1 MGDGAAPPWAGGAP
15 HWHVLATAFG
25 AGVDFLATWQAWR
38 RDPRRPQRLF
48 FTAVVPEPPSTD
60 TLRAQAATCALAPD
74 LVEALAPHC
83 QGLLP
88 GVHRLVFDGGG
99 VQLTLLVGPG
109 PDVLQPLDAVV
120 DSVILTGIDAH
131 THPPESAWV
140 KAIARLSHIGTCL
153 AGPLASEALCQ
164 ALASTGFQIDDA
176 ARAQGRLHARFAPPW
191 PHRSTLRQPAPGP
204 LRAVVVGAGLAGA
217 ATACSL
223 ARRGWQVTVLDSA
236 EAPAAGASGLPAGLI
251 APHVSPD
258 DAVLSRL
265 SRAGVQATLL
275 RAGELLVRGV
285 DWNDGGVLEHR
296 VEGKR
301 NLPSTPE
308 WAGAGRSWSDTAP
321 PAALDAA
328 HLPPDTPALWHAR
341 GGWLRPAALVEQQ
354 LRTPGI
360 QWQGGTEIH
369 TLRHEDGL
377 WHLFD
382 GHGRE
387 LARAEHVVLAAAYA
401 TRNLL
406 DTVGQG
412 AWPLNP
418 LRGQISWGWVDELPD
433 GARRRLPPFPVN
445 GHGSFVHGLPVQ
457 GHGERMAWFVG
468 STFERGVA
476 SGHVQAQDH
485 LANQARLTRLL
496 PELAAAMPEAFNTAQ
511 GWAGVRCT
519 LPDRLPAV
527 GPIDPDTL
535 PGLPGLHVCTGMG
548 ARGLTL
554 SVLCGEVLAANLH
567 GEPWPLER
575 PLAQALMAR
584 RFHQRHLIPKNT

>member
-1 MGDGAAPPWAGGAP
+1 MGEGAARPPAGAP

-25 AGVDFLATWQAWR
+25 AGGDFLATWQAWR
-38 RDPRRPQRLF
+38 SDSQRPPRLF
-48 FTAVVPEPPSTD
+48 FTAVASLEISAVEIQS
-60 TLRAQAATCALAPD
+60 QAAMHLIEPD
-74 LVEALAPHC
+74 LAEALAQQC

-88 GVHRLVFDGGG
+88 GVHRLVFDAGQ

-109 PDVLQPLDAVV
+109 PDALQPLDAVV
-120 DSVILTGIDAH
+120 DSVLLTGIDAH
-131 THPPESAWV
+131 PPESAWI
-140 KAIARLSHIGTCL
+140 KAIARLSRVGTCL
-153 AGPLASEALCQ
+153 TGPVASEALCQ
-164 ALASTGFQIDDA
+164 ALTSTGFQIDDA
-176 ARAQGRLHARFAPPW
+176 ARAQGRLQARFAPAW
-191 PHRSTLRQPAPGP
+191 PHRSPLRQPTPGTR
-204 LRAVVVGAGLAGA
+204 RAVVVGAGLAGA

-223 ARRGWQVTVLDSA
+223 ARRGWQVTVLDRA
-236 EAPAAGASGLPAGLI
+236 AVPASGASGLPAGLI

-301 NLPSTPE
+301 NLPATPE
-308 WAGAGRSWSDTAP
+308 WTVAGRTWSDTAP
-321 PAALDAA
+321 PAALAAA
-328 HLPPDTPALWHAR
+328 HLAPDTPALWHAR

-360 QWQGGTEIH
+360 QWQGGAEVH
-369 TLRHEDGL
+369 TLRREGGL
-377 WHLFD
+377 WLLFD
-382 GHGRE
+382 GQGQE
-387 LARAEHVVLAAAYA
+387 LARAEHVVLATAYA
-401 TRNLL
+401 TRGLL
-406 DTVGQG
+406 ETLGQG
-412 AWPLNP
+412 TLPLNP

-433 GARRRLPPFPVN
+433 DARRRLPPFPVN

-457 GHGERMAWFVG
+457 GHGERAAWFVG

-476 SGHVQAQDH
+476 TGHVQAPDQ
-485 LANQARLTRLL
+485 LANQARLARLL
-496 PELAAAMPEAFNTAQ
+496 PDLSAAMGGAFDHAQ

-535 PGLPGLHVCTGMG
+535 PGLHACTGMG

-554 SVLCGEVLAANLH
+554 SVLCGEVLAAGLH

-584 RFHQRHLIPKNT
+584 RFHRRSQDKPV